1 MSFTLEKIN
10 SNLLDTSVNNI
21 FISEFMPQ
29 ADGTF
34 VKVYLLALRFAQD
47 DDIEAS
53 NEKIAEVLR
62 IPIIDVVSAWRFW
75 KSVGIVDFDDDG
87 ENLNFNLVFKDLRA
101 LYLRGTNSSSTT
113 TSVISSSARAFS
125 EEDDISDDDLS
136 SDTKLIIEVNKD
148 EAVKKMFQ
156 DVAHIVRRPLNT
168 QEKIKIIKWLRDYN
182 ISCEMISHAY
192 SYAYDVLKKK
202 SPAYVE
208 SIIMNWYDK
217 GFTSLSEVMN
227 DFNVMNDTQRN
238 YNKLMQSLAMP
249 FKNVSD
255 FEKKIIDKWYDDF
268 GYGNDVIIKAA
279 ENFIY
284 TSKPSIAYLD
294 AILEAWHKQG
304 IQTVEDAQKANDLYR
319 SDKNAGT
326 TKRPSKKA
334 KDFDEREYPDGYL
347 SDTYE
352 GNWRK

>member
-53 NEKIAEVLR
+53 NEKIAEVLK
-62 IPIIDVVSAWRFW
+62 IPVIDVVSAWRFW

-87 ENLNFNLVFKDLRA
+87 DSLSFSVLFKDLRA
-101 LYLRGTNSSSTT
+101 LYLSGSSLDKNSANNSLSQNTY
-113 TSVISSSARAFS
+113 
-125 EEDDISDDDLS
+125 DDELDIDEGDLS

-148 EAVKKMFQ
+148 DGVKKMFQ

-192 SYAYDVLKKK
+192 SYAYDILKKK

-208 SIIMNWYDK
+208 TIIMNWYDK
-217 GFTSLSEVMN
+217 GFTNLSQVMS
-227 DFNVMNDTQRN
+227 DFNVMNDSQRN

-268 GYGNDVIIKAA
+268 NYGNDIILKGA

-284 TSKPSIAYLD
+284 TAKPSIAYLD
-294 AILEAWHKQG
+294 AILEAWHKEG
-304 IQTVEDAQKANDLYR
+304 IKTVEDAERTNELYR
-319 SDKNAGT
+319 SDRKNNN
-326 TKRPSKKA
+326 TKKPKA
-334 KDFDEREYPDGYL
+334 RVKDFDEREYPDDYL

>member
-1 MSFTLEKIN
+1 MSFTVEKIN
-10 SNLLDTSVNNI
+10 SNLLDTRVNNI

-47 DDIEAS
+47 DDQEAS
-53 NEKIAEVLR
+53 NEKIAEVLK
-62 IPIIDVVSAWRFW
+62 IPLIDVVSAWKFW
-75 KSVGIVDFDDDG
+75 KGLGIVDFDEEEDSY
-87 ENLNFNLVFKDLRA
+87 NFDVEFKDIKA
-101 LYLRGTNSSSTT
+101 LYLGHGSQDATMIKQDNKSDIESEIDEST
-113 TSVISSSARAFS
+113 
-125 EEDDISDDDLS
+125 LS

-148 EAVKKMFQ
+148 ENVKKMFQ

-192 SYAYDVLKKK
+192 SYAYDVKKKK
-202 SPAYVE
+202 SPSYVE
-208 SIIMNWYDK
+208 TIVMNWYDK
-217 GFTSLSEVMN
+217 GYTNLAEVMS
-227 DFNVMNDTQRN
+227 DFDMMNDSKRN
-238 YNKLMQSLAMP
+238 YNSLMRSLAMP

-255 FEKKIIDKWYDDF
+255 YEKKIIDKWYDDF
-268 GYGNDVIIKAA
+268 SYDNDIILKAA

-284 TSKPSIAYLD
+284 TNKPSIAYLD
-294 AILEAWHKQG
+294 AILEAWNKQG
-304 IQTVEDAQKANDLYR
+304 IKTLEEAQKANDLYR
-319 SDKNAGT
+319 SDKKNNY
-326 TKRPSKKA
+326 KNKSNKKS
-334 KDFDEREYPDGYL
+334 KDFNEREYPDGYL

>member
-1 MSFTLEKIN
+1 MSFTVEKIN
-10 SNLLDTSVNNI
+10 SNLLDTRINNI

-47 DDIEAS
+47 DEMEAS
-53 NEKIAEVLR
+53 NEKIAEVLK
-62 IPIIDVVSAWRFW
+62 IPVIDVVSAWKFW
-75 KSVGIVDFDDDG
+75 KGVGIVDFDDEIDAY
-87 ENLNFNLVFKDLRA
+87 NFDVKFKDLKS
-101 LYLRGTNSSSTT
+101 LYLGHSAAGNANNANEYSSNLSDE
-113 TSVISSSARAFS
+113 ID
-125 EEDDISDDDLS
+125 EDSLS

-148 EAVKKMFQ
+148 ENVKKMFQ

-192 SYAYDVLKKK
+192 SYAYDVMKKK
-202 SPAYVE
+202 SPSYLE

-217 GFTSLSEVMN
+217 GYTSLAEVMS
-227 DFNVMNDTQRN
+227 DFNIMNDSKRN
-238 YNKLMQSLAMP
+238 YNRLMQSLAMP

-255 FEKKIIDKWYDDF
+255 YEKKVIDKWYDDF
-268 GYGNDVIIKAA
+268 SYDNDIILKAA

-284 TSKPSIAYLD
+284 TNKPSIAYLD
-294 AILEAWHKQG
+294 AILEAWHKEG
-304 IQTVEDAQKANDLYR
+304 IKTIEDAQKLNDLYR
-319 SDKNAGT
+319 SDKNNNAK
-326 TKRPSKKA
+326 KRPYKKA
-334 KDFDEREYPDGYL
+334 PDFKEREYPDGYL
-347 SDTYE
+347 SDTYD

>member
-53 NEKIAEVLR
+53 NEKIAEVLK
-62 IPIIDVVSAWRFW
+62 IPVIDVVSAWRFW

-87 ENLNFNLVFKDLRA
+87 DSLSFSVLFKDLRA
-101 LYLRGTNSSSTT
+101 LYLSGSSLDKNSANNSLSQNTY
-113 TSVISSSARAFS
+113 
-125 EEDDISDDDLS
+125 DDELDIDEGDLS

-148 EAVKKMFQ
+148 DGVKKMFQ

-192 SYAYDVLKKK
+192 SYAYDILKKK

-208 SIIMNWYDK
+208 TIIMNWYDK
-217 GFTSLSEVMN
+217 GFTNLSQVMS
-227 DFNVMNDTQRN
+227 DFNVMNDSQRN

-268 GYGNDVIIKAA
+268 NYGNDIILKAA

-284 TSKPSIAYLD
+284 TAKPSIAYLD
-294 AILEAWHKQG
+294 AILEAWHKEG
-304 IQTVEDAQKANDLYR
+304 IKTVEDAERTNELYR
-319 SDKNAGT
+319 
-326 TKRPSKKA
+326 
-334 KDFDEREYPDGYL
+334 
-347 SDTYE
+347 
-352 GNWRK
+352 

>member
-47 DDIEAS
+47 DDIEAT
-53 NEKIAEVLR
+53 NEKIAEVLK
-62 IPIIDVVSAWRFW
+62 IPVIDVVSAWRFW
-75 KSVGIVDFDDDG
+75 KSVGIVDFEDDG
-87 ENLNFNLVFKDLRA
+87 DSYNFSVLFKDLRA
-101 LYLRGTNSSSTT
+101 LYLGGSSLDKNNANNAASQNTY
-113 TSVISSSARAFS
+113 
-125 EEDDISDDDLS
+125 EEETGIDEGDLS

-148 EAVKKMFQ
+148 DGVKKMFQ

-192 SYAYDVLKKK
+192 SYAYDILKKK

-208 SIIMNWYDK
+208 TIIMNWYDK
-217 GFTSLSEVMN
+217 GFTNLSQVMS
-227 DFNVMNDTQRN
+227 DFNVMNDSQRN

-268 GYGNDVIIKAA
+268 NYGNDIILKAA

-284 TSKPSIAYLD
+284 TAKPSIAYLD
-294 AILEAWHKQG
+294 AILEAWHKEG
-304 IQTVEDAQKANDLYR
+304 IKTVEDAERTNELYR
-319 SDKNAGT
+319 SDRKNNN
-326 TKRPSKKA
+326 TKKPKA
-334 KDFDEREYPDGYL
+334 RVKDFDEREYPDDYL

>member
-1 MSFTLEKIN
+1 MSFTVEKIN
-10 SNLLDTSVNNI
+10 SNLLDTRINNI

-47 DDIEAS
+47 DEMEAS
-53 NEKIAEVLR
+53 NEKIAEVLK
-62 IPIIDVVSAWRFW
+62 IPVIDVVSAWKFW
-75 KSVGIVDFDDDG
+75 KGVGIVDFDDEIDAY
-87 ENLNFNLVFKDLRA
+87 NFDVKFKDLKS
-101 LYLRGTNSSSTT
+101 LYLGHSAAGNANNANEYSSNLSDE
-113 TSVISSSARAFS
+113 ID
-125 EEDDISDDDLS
+125 EDSLS

-148 EAVKKMFQ
+148 ENVKKMFQ

-304 IQTVEDAQKANDLYR
+304 IKTVEDAQKANDLYR
-319 SDKNAGT
+319 SDKNAAT